1 MHRCIGETFGA
12 ASPSSCNPVRW
23 CSWSIRSCSRGT
35 ASGEATTARGATRWI
50 DERPDIDALVVE
62 DDLPDGRGADLAAS
76 LAAREHPL
84 AKHTIV
90 MTRARPQPAG
100 GITVVERGDL
110 RAVMSTLTSWF
121 AVRDLPQARRLGEV
135 WSRLPSR
142 IAALR
147 PRS

>member
-1 MHRCIGETFGA
+1 MQPGALVLLVDPQLQSRHGLWRCLSEPFG
-12 ASPSSCNPVRW
+12 V
-23 CSWSIRSCSRGT
+23 I
-35 ASGEATTARGATRWI
+35 EATTARGATRWI